1 MGLKERREREEQARL
16 STILE
21 AAERVFAAN
30 GYYQTRMDDI
40 ADAAELAKG
49 TLYYYFKNK
58 DALYLHLLERE
69 SSKVMEEVKN
79 RIPEEAS
86 FLETLRETIY
96 FYLEYFERNPS
107 FLKIFF
113 PTLSG
118 FIRFED
124 VPSIR
129 RSTRKYVHH
138 IDFIRQILRKKMAQE
153 NVPFEFESLIKFIR
167 TLKIGIGMK
176 LLEGK
181 KNEAAAAADFF
192 LDLMKRLMEKIQ

>member
-16 STILE
+16 TSIVE

-58 DALYLHLLERE
+58 DAIYLHLLERE
-69 SSKVMEEVKN
+69 SSKVLDEVKN
-79 RIPEEAS
+79 RIPEHAS

-113 PTLSG
+113 PCMCG
-118 FIRFED
+118 FIHMENASSLRKW
-124 VPSIR
+124 
-129 RSTRKYVHH
+129 TRKYIHH
-138 IDFIRQILRKKMAQE
+138 VDFIRQALEKKMARE
-153 NVPFEFESLIKFIR
+153 NAPFEFESLLKFIR
-167 TLKIGIGMK
+167 TLYIGIGMK

-181 KNEAAAAADFF
+181 KNEATAAANFF
-192 LDLMKRLMEKIQ
+192 LDLMKRLMEDA